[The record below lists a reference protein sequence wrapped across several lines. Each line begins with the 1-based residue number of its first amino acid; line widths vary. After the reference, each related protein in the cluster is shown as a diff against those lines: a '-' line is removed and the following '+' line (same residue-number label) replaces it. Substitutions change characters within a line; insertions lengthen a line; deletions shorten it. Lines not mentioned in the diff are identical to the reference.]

1 MCGIAIV
8 VGADV
13 QEHTTAAVVAVSRR
27 GPDHV
32 GTYERR
38 VASIDRTLVM
48 VSAVLHLRGTQLC
61 EQPVHDRHG
70 NVLLWNGEVFG
81 GASIPIYESD
91 TKYVSHRLASV
102 DDDSVSAEVAA
113 TLVVDVLSIIQ
124 GPFAFAWLH
133 VSTNTLFYG
142 RDGLGRR
149 SLVVHT
155 PDDAKR
161 SCFLLASVALNSQRD
176 GWEEVACTGVFSLDL
191 NMLGALPQLH
201 PWPVRV
207 VSVASPRCLPPLPP
221 SVVALGTSFDADPF
235 CDHAD
240 MMLAAKG
247 LLQVLSA
254 AVAKR
259 VESIPTQEHAD
270 SARVGV
276 LFSGGLDSV
285 VLATLCHLHV
295 LPTEPIDLLAI
306 CFDKDH
312 NSPDRRA
319 AAASWTE
326 LKHLFPT
333 RQWHFVA
340 IDIAPHQVDTHQP
353 HMLVVEPPTSDP
365 TDLSSSEPPAV
376 VEPLT
381 LFESTSGFCP
391 VRTCRPARRPHPGCA
406 LHSHLCRP
414 CCTKIHKLAMTL
426 KHTSTHPQQI
436 ISAIATLES
445 MGISGD
451 KLQRLLAFVPLD
463 QPRGC
468 RPVTSLKA
476 LPSPSDDDIV
486 TLGESYTSR
495 AKVLLVGI
503 GADEQVAGTAN
514 YANWTHIVLGSYGR
528 HKHAYVTGGWDGLR
542 TELDKDMRRIWQR
555 NLGRDDRM
563 IADHGREARFP
574 YLDEDVVA
582 YLRSLPLDHV
592 VDFAQPRGVGDKLI
606 LRIVARQLGLKH
618 CTALAKQAIQF

>member
-1 MCGIAIV
+1 
-8 VGADV
+8 
-13 QEHTTAAVVAVSRR
+13 
-27 GPDHV
+27 
-32 GTYERR
+32 
-38 VASIDRTLVM
+38 M

-113 TLVVDVLSIIQ
+113 TLVVDALSMIQ

-191 NMLGALPQLH
+191 NMLGALPRLH

-285 VLATLCHLHV
+285 VLAALCHLHV

-319 AAASWTE
+319 ATASWTE

-340 IDIAPHQVDTHQP
+340 IDIASHQVDTHQP
-353 HMLVVEPPTSDP
+353 HMLVVEPPTSD
-365 TDLSSSEPPAV
+365 LSSSEPPAV
-376 VEPLT
+376 VEPLA
-381 LFESTSGFCP
+381 LFESTSGFC
-391 VRTCRPARRPHPGCA
+391 
-406 LHSHLCRP
+406 
-414 CCTKIHKLAMTL
+414 
-426 KHTSTHPQQI
+426 
-436 ISAIATLES
+436 
-445 MGISGD
+445 
-451 KLQRLLAFVPLD
+451 
-463 QPRGC
+463 
-468 RPVTSLKA
+468 
-476 LPSPSDDDIV
+476 
-486 TLGESYTSR
+486 
-495 AKVLLVGI
+495 
-503 GADEQVAGTAN
+503 
-514 YANWTHIVLGSYGR
+514 
-528 HKHAYVTGGWDGLR
+528 
-542 TELDKDMRRIWQR
+542 
-555 NLGRDDRM
+555 
-563 IADHGREARFP
+563 
-574 YLDEDVVA
+574 
-582 YLRSLPLDHV
+582 
-592 VDFAQPRGVGDKLI
+592 
-606 LRIVARQLGLKH
+606 
-618 CTALAKQAIQF
+618 